1 MPTLTIDAYE
11 KMLAEMK
18 RLQKREAT
26 FDEFIDSLDAENEYD
41 WMLIE
46 RIDAIHKRLHGDD

>member
-1 MPTLTIDAYE
+1 MPTFTRDTYE
-11 KMLAEMK
+11 KMLEEVK
-18 RLQKREAT
+18 RLRKREAT

-46 RIDAIHKRLHGDD
+46 RIDAIHKRLHEEE